1 MIRNGF
7 YSYGSKALD
16 GVDGGD
22 SGVMVLRDG
31 GILGGTSFFYFVG
44 TYSCSGGR
52 WKGEMTHQEHKLPNR
67 TTRWRAG
74 SSRPGLPERIPTRV
88 PNSKPRRSSAR
99 EACATTQACGCFS
112 EIEQA
117 IGSFVMVKGDSAL
130 PNDTLVT
137 FRSQCSIF
145 SPPV

>member
-1 MIRNGF
+1 MIKNGF

-52 WKGEMTHQEHKLPNR
+52 WKGEMTHQEHKPAPQPHYPM
-67 TTRWRAG
+67 AG
-74 SSRPGLPERIPTRV
+74 RIVTAGFAGTYTDEV

-99 EACATTQACGCFS
+99 EAFDTTQACGCF
-112 EIEQA
+112 
-117 IGSFVMVKGDSAL
+117 
-130 PNDTLVT
+130 
-137 FRSQCSIF
+137 
-145 SPPV
+145 